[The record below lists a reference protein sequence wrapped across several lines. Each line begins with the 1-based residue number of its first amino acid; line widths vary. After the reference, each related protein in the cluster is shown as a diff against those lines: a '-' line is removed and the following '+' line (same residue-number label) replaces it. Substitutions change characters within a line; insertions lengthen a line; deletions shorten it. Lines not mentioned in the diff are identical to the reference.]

1 MIGRVAG
8 MAFAVVI
15 GVLLLVSPFM
25 GGRNGEAGRPA
36 MAETTK
42 EVQGIERAAQPRV
55 VGGWAEIALGRSGH
69 FVTTADINFTD
80 VTAVI
85 DTGASAVALSWE
97 DAENIGLDPDFLDF
111 VRPVNTANG
120 VVQAAPVTLKRVAI
134 GGVTVNDVEA
144 WVLPKGAMR
153 GTLIGMS
160 FLSRLAGY
168 RVEDGKLVLEQ

>member
-15 GVLLLVSPFM
+15 GVLLLASPFM
-25 GGRNGEAGRPA
+25 GGNRVEASRPAVAEAGKETRKVES
-36 MAETTK
+36 AE
-42 EVQGIERAAQPRV
+42 QPRV
-55 VGGWAEIALGRSGH
+55 VGGWAEIPIGRSGH

-120 VVQAAPVTLKRVAI
+120 IVRAAPVMLKRVAI

-160 FLSRLAGY
+160 FLSRLSGY
-168 RVEDGKLVLEQ
+168 RVEGGRLVLEQ

>member
-15 GVLLLVSPFM
+15 GVLLLASPFM
-25 GGRNGEAGRPA
+25 GGSRVEAGRPVA
-36 MAETTK
+36 AKMEKAEQVADRT
-42 EVQGIERAAQPRV
+42 EQPRV
-55 VGGWAEIALGRSGH
+55 IGGWAEIPAGRSGH

-80 VTAVI
+80 VIAVI

-97 DAENIGLDPDFLDF
+97 DAENIGLDPGFLDF

-120 VVQAAPVTLKRVAI
+120 VVQAAPVMLKRVAI

-160 FLSRLAGY
+160 FLSRLSGY
-168 RVEDGKLVLEQ
+168 RVEGGKLVLEQ

>member
-15 GVLLLVSPFM
+15 GVLLLASPFM
-25 GGRNGEAGRPA
+25 GGNRVEAGRPA
-36 MAETTK
+36 AAEPDRGGRVV
-42 EVQGIERAAQPRV
+42 ESREQPRII
-55 VGGWAEIALGRSGH
+55 GGWAEIPAGRSGH

-85 DTGASAVALSWE
+85 DTGASAVAISWE

-120 VVQAAPVTLKRVAI
+120 IVRAAPVMLKRVAI

-168 RVEDGKLVLEQ
+168 RVEGGRLILEQ

>member
-15 GVLLLVSPFM
+15 GVLLLASPFM
-25 GGRNGEAGRPA
+25 GGGRVEAGRPSA
-36 MAETTK
+36 AIMKETQAVEEAKQAPVT
-42 EVQGIERAAQPRV
+42 
-55 VGGWAEIALGRSGH
+55 GGWAEIPAGRSGH
-69 FVTTADINFTD
+69 FVATADINFTD
-80 VTAVI
+80 VRAII
-85 DTGASAVALSWE
+85 DTGASAVAISWE

-120 VVQAAPVTLKRVAI
+120 IVRAAPVTLNRVAI

-160 FLSRLAGY
+160 FLSRLSGY
-168 RVEDGKLVLEQ
+168 RVENGKLVLEQ

>member
-8 MAFAVVI
+8 MAFAAVV
-15 GVLLLVSPFM
+15 GVLLLAAPFM
-25 GGRNGEAGRPA
+25 GGGRVEAVRPA
-36 MAETTK
+36 MAKAGGTK
-42 EVQGIERAAQPRV
+42 APPVAERPRV
-55 VGGWAEIALGRSGH
+55 VGGWAEIPAGRSGH
-69 FVTTADINFTD
+69 FVTTADINFTN
-80 VTAVI
+80 VTAII

-120 VVQAAPVTLKRVAI
+120 VVRAAPVTLERVAI

-144 WVLPKGAMR
+144 WVLPRGAMR

-168 RVEDGKLVLEQ
+168 RVEGGRLVLEQ

>member
-15 GVLLLVSPFM
+15 GVLLLASPFM
-25 GGRNGEAGRPA
+25 GGSRVQAGRPTV
-36 MAETTK
+36 AESAR
-42 EVQGIERAAQPRV
+42 GERIAENAEQARI
-55 VGGWAEIALGRSGH
+55 VGGWAEIPAGRSGH

-97 DAENIGLDPDFLDF
+97 DAENIGLDPDYLDF

-120 VVQAAPVTLKRVAI
+120 VVRAAPVMLKRVAI

-160 FLSRLAGY
+160 FLSRLSGY
-168 RVEDGKLVLEQ
+168 RVEGGRLVLEQ

>member
-15 GVLLLVSPFM
+15 GVLLLASPFM
-25 GGRNGEAGRPA
+25 GDSPVEAGRQA
-36 MAETTK
+36 MVA
-42 EVQGIERAAQPRV
+42 IAAPEKVEQPRV
-55 VGGWAEIALGRSGH
+55 IGGWAEIEAGRSGH

-97 DAENIGLDPDFLDF
+97 DAENIGLEPDFLDF

-120 VVQAAPVTLKRVAI
+120 VVRAAPVTLKHVAI

-168 RVEDGKLVLEQ
+168 RVEGGRLVLEQ